1 MDECWRSS
9 CASGGEHQLEQGPVL
24 QREVHV
30 ACRDRVDTRDEG
42 LNRTVGGHAKPCLQA
57 LEAALSD
64 GVQESFLG
72 REVRARSAVTHPRE
86 PGDLTQGQLVAT
98 GAGDGLFSRVQQRG
112 PEVAVVVGLR
122 RHGLQHTHLTADL
135 GDAYIADGAPDSA
148 AAGRRRIFL
157 TRTTAFGP
165 AVTAGIPTRTF
176 PARAE
181 GGVGG
186 SAALLI
192 APAQFLLCEVVA
204 AAAWRRPGYSYFR
217 NFISDL
223 GVTDGPM
230 TYQGRLVDSPL
241 GVLMNVSFFLLGIIG
256 AYGIIMLT
264 RSLPPSR
271 HRGWLRLAGVA
282 FGLGGILVGLFPE
295 NTIELA
301 HAAGAFPNI
310 GFGNVVL
317 ILVGARATRYY
328 AAPPWVAWLLV
339 GLGLA
344 MY

>member
-1 MDECWRSS
+1 M
-9 CASGGEHQLEQGPVL
+9 
-24 QREVHV
+24 
-30 ACRDRVDTRDEG
+30 
-42 LNRTVGGHAKPCLQA
+42 
-57 LEAALSD
+57 
-64 GVQESFLG
+64 
-72 REVRARSAVTHPRE
+72 
-86 PGDLTQGQLVAT
+86 
-98 GAGDGLFSRVQQRG
+98 
-112 PEVAVVVGLR
+112 
-122 RHGLQHTHLTADL
+122 
-135 GDAYIADGAPDSA
+135 
-148 AAGRRRIFL
+148 

-241 GVLMNVSFFLLGIIG
+241 RVLMNVSFFLLGIIG

-301 HAAGAFPNI
+301 HAAGAFLNI

-339 GLGLA
+339 GLGTMGSAA
-344 MY
+344 MVVLVTVPALFTGAVERTAAYPYMVSLIVLGAAGLIRTHATVPIPASRRKA